1 MDKKA
6 LTDTAKILSPQ
17 QKHRKIFFSGKH
29 LATWAA
35 KEKQKVFWFQTG
47 RPLGLCFIPESSSCK
62 FSFPGGCAGLTLLR
76 CTGSSLEESSLPI
89 TTHVSLSVIFHTPDL
104 LARAL
109 TGMVFSESSGTPFM
123 CLSWQ
128 AAVIVT
134 QGFNKAH
141 LKVVDCTHGDN

>member
-1 MDKKA
+1 MGSKGETK
-6 LTDTAKILSPQ
+6 
-17 QKHRKIFFSGKH
+17 RF
-29 LATWAA
+29 
-35 KEKQKVFWFQTG
+35 FWFQTG
-47 RPLGLCFIPESSSCK
+47 RPLSLCFIPEGSSCK

-89 TTHVSLSVIFHTPDL
+89 TTHVSLSAIFHTQGL
-104 LARAL
+104 SARAL
-109 TGMVFSESSGTPFM
+109 NRDGILRKFRTTFV

-141 LKVVDCTHGDN
+141 LKVVDCTHGDNCLAIINLVKIGIHFFS